1 MEEGGLE
8 LKDWK
13 EAAMPKTGDESIS
26 GRGQGACKVPV
37 AMGMSSLEHNEARNG
52 CLRFET
58 GCRSP
63 FELKAGKLVV
73 SRNGGFTRCR
83 AGCALLL

>member
-1 MEEGGLE
+1 MPRQEMRVFQAEGKVLAKFLWPWE
-8 LKDWK
+8 L
-13 EAAMPKTGDESIS
+13 
-26 GRGQGACKVPV
+26 V
-37 AMGMSSLEHNEARNG
+37 SLEHNEAQKWVV
-52 CLRFET
+52 RFET

-73 SRNGGFTRCR
+73 SRNGGVHALLR